1 MFELIVFMLAVAG
14 LIALAGWAIGPLSAW
29 LERQIERPQEVPS
42 AYLDGMEAASRV
54 SAAAWEA
61 DQALYRAAWKA
72 HNE

>member
-1 MFELIVFMLAVAG
+1 MFALTVGILAVVG
-14 LIALAGWAIGPLSAW
+14 LIALTGWAIGPLANW
-29 LERQIERPQEVPS
+29 LEGQIEPPDEVP
-42 AYLDGMEAASRV
+42 AVYLDGMEAASRI

>member
-1 MFELIVFMLAVAG
+1 MFDLIVFMLGVVG
-14 LIALAGWAIGPLSAW
+14 LIALAGMAMRPLSAW
-29 LERQIERPQEVPS
+29 LERQCASPQEVPR
-42 AYLDGMEAASRV
+42 AYLDGMEAASRI

>member
-1 MFELIVFMLAVAG
+1 MFALTVGVLAVVG
-14 LIALAGWAIGPLSAW
+14 LIALAGWAIGPLAGW
-29 LERQIERPQEVPS
+29 LERQIEPPDEVPA
-42 AYLDGMEAASRV
+42 AYLEGMEAASRI